1 MLPFLIKI
9 CISFYFHSRSLRIS
23 ARRDVV
29 LPEAPGGQLLAHAL
43 SIIEKMTGV
52 TVDPADISSYNQ
64 MKNTYT
70 LTWVLS
76 IFYFMIYHSII
87 YRFFTAGKDTPMGR
101 ILQARKRPF
110 IAENG
115 QHLNIGLDAIQTRR
129 NHNIFRHAFYQ
140 VMILIYYTNTFT
152 ILSRSS

>member
-1 MLPFLIKI
+1 
-9 CISFYFHSRSLRIS
+9 
-23 ARRDVV
+23 
-29 LPEAPGGQLLAHAL
+29 
-43 SIIEKMTGV
+43 
-52 TVDPADISSYNQ
+52 
-64 MKNTYT
+64 
-70 LTWVLS
+70 
-76 IFYFMIYHSII
+76 
-87 YRFFTAGKDTPMGR
+87 MGR